1 MQFIK
6 FGLLTNNGFHCT
18 RTLLAFTP
26 MDTIFGHYQTF
37 QMELGEC
44 IKKMREAKG
53 LSQKEVALACKIDTA
68 NYSRIE
74 SGKTDPA
81 FSSVIKIAKA
91 MDVEL
96 LDLFKADQTFRDINS
111 FDKSLAEKLS
121 FIEGLDKKD
130 KIAFYAVLD
139 AFIGKKKLKDALS
152 NVLSDVK

>member
-1 MQFIK
+1 M
-6 FGLLTNNGFHCT
+6 N
-18 RTLLAFTP
+18 P
-26 MDTIFGHYQTF
+26 IFDPYSTF

-53 LSQKEVALACKIDTA
+53 LSQKEVALACKMDTA

-81 FSSVIKIAKA
+81 FSSVVKIANA

-96 LDLFKADQTFRDINS
+96 IDLFQADQILKDINS

-121 FIEGLDKKD
+121 LIEQLDKKD
-130 KIAFYAVLD
+130 KIAFHAVLD

>member
-1 MQFIK
+1 M
-6 FGLLTNNGFHCT
+6 N
-18 RTLLAFTP
+18 P
-26 MDTIFGHYQTF
+26 IFDHYSTF

-96 LDLFKADQTFRDINS
+96 IDLFQADQVFKDINS
-111 FDKSLAEKLS
+111 FDKSIAEKLS
-121 FIEGLDKKD
+121 FIEQLDKKD